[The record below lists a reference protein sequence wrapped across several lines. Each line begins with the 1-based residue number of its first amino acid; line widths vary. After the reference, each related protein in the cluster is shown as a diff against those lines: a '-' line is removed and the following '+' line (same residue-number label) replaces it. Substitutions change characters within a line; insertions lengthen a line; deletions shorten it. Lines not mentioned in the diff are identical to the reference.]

1 MHDMDHEMRQSQAL
15 RLPLLLPSSYVVF
28 SGVLPAYIKW
38 GWGVCVCMC
47 VYFKSSSQENAGTFL
62 SEDREC

>member
-38 GWGVCVCMC
+38 GWGVCVCVC
-47 VYFKSSSQENAGTFL
+47 VFILNQVPKRMQEP
-62 SEDREC
+62 S